1 MKYPLLFEKFWNLYP
16 GRTNKRGRIIKQ
28 DKLGA
33 CAEWRKLTR
42 DERALAL
49 TGHPAQGQYTPDA
62 RKWLKHKRWEDED
75 VTEQKRK
82 AQIEL
87 NRRLR
92 ANEQRDTWSSWIKK
106 QSKDTLKTILN
117 DYPHIAWLVRELKPE
132 IFDDTAKGGD

>member
-1 MKYPLLFEKFWNLYP
+1 MKYTVQFEQFWKLYP
-16 GRTNKRGRIIKQ
+16 GRTNDRGRIIKN
-28 DKLGA
+28 DKERAALVWMKLTT
-33 CAEWRKLTR
+33 EQRKLAMTN
-42 DERALAL
+42 
-49 TGHPAQGQYTPDA
+49 HPEQGRYTPDA
-62 RKWLKHKRWEDED
+62 RKWLKYKRWQDED